1 MKSKKGLTT
10 LEKSLIF
17 LFVALMA
24 VTIGIVVV
32 FVIEKNNSSPRGGLL
47 FTLKLLVRIQIYLMK
62 IMSFAHLLSSD
73 FPSDI
78 DTLTE
83 SQW

>member
-17 LFVALMA
+17 LFVALTA

-32 FVIEKNNSSPRGGLL
+32 FVIEKNKSSPRGGLL
-47 FTLKLLVRIQIYLMK
+47 FTSKLLVRIQIYLMK
-62 IMSFAHLLSSD
+62 IIRVLHTYLV
-73 FPSDI
+73 
-78 DTLTE
+78 LT
-83 SQW
+83 SPQI